1 MEVAPRTLREVEFRE
16 KLRGY
21 NQDDVD
27 EFLERVAAGI
37 EVLQERLR
45 QASERA
51 QRAEQRLT
59 EAPPTDED
67 DTLRRT
73 LVLAQRTADM
83 AVKEAQDRASELLAN
98 AEAEARSMLAEAEES
113 AKRITGDAE
122 REIRVELSRLE
133 EARAQLQA
141 DVEGLE
147 RHVETERSRVVGALS
162 NALRWLEENF
172 PSVDGGPGRRPST
185 TPAPSSSPAGSS
197 TGREMDRDR
206 LDTGRDGP
214 SSPSMLGRE
223 GESRSERGSTRV
235 DAGSRSALFDAD
247 QDDSLRSEAGNRPP
261 TYRI

>member
-37 EVLQERLR
+37 EVLQDRLR
-45 QASERA
+45 QATERA
-51 QRAEQRLT
+51 QRAEQRLSD
-59 EAPPTDED
+59 APPAADED

-83 AVKEAQDRASELLAN
+83 AVKEAQDRASEILSN
-98 AEAEARSMLAEAEES
+98 AEAQARSLVTEAEET

-133 EARAQLQA
+133 EGRAQLQA
-141 DVEGLE
+141 DVESLE
-147 RHVETERSRVVGALS
+147 RHVETERARVVGALT

-172 PSVDGGPGRRPST
+172 PPVASGSGSRSSGS
-185 TPAPSSSPAGSS
+185 ASSSSTPISGSS
-197 TGREMDRDR
+197 TGGRERVES
-206 LDTGRDGP
+206 GRDG
-214 SSPSMLGRE
+214 SGGSSMLSG
-223 GESRSERGSTRV
+223 GEVPSERGSTRV
-235 DAGSRSALFDAD
+235 DTGATRALFEPERGEGLSA
-247 QDDSLRSEAGNRPP
+247 EPGRPP
-261 TYRI
+261 TYRV